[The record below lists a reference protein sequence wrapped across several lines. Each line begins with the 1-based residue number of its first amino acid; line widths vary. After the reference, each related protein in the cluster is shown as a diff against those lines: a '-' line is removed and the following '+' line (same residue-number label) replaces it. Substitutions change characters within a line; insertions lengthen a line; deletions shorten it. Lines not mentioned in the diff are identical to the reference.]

1 MSSQN
6 CAECRPVVDFAK
18 GNPLLSLYI
27 NRVITKKFP
36 IKTFLEMIDSGL
48 KILEEVEYD
57 KQNSL
62 NIKNPQFGR
71 KIQRE
76 GNVL

>member
-6 CAECRPVVDFAK
+6 CAECSPVVDFAK
-18 GNPLLSLYI
+18 GNPPLPLYK
-27 NRVITKKFP
+27 NRLITKKFP
-36 IKTFLEMIDSGL
+36 IKTLLEMIDSGI

-62 NIKNPQFGR
+62 QHQKSPVRSKNS
-71 KIQRE
+71 K
-76 GNVL
+76 